1 MLFFKIELRL
11 IFIFTL
17 GVCLVVYSAC
27 NTSPQ
32 KNTETNAIETISEEL
47 HQAHCDL
54 LAQAN
59 EELSNINRKVRS
71 LNDKISEGGK
81 LSDTQNV
88 MLDEFEVKQAS
99 INKRMHEIKN
109 IKQEDWENFK
119 TTFENDMKDINA
131 TIDKILSEF

>member
-1 MLFFKIELRL
+1 MKKL

-17 GVCLVVYSAC
+17 GLCLVIYSAC
-27 NTSPQ
+27 NTSSQ
-32 KNTETNAIETISEEL
+32 KNSEQNAVETISEEL

-81 LSDTQNV
+81 LTDAQNA

-99 INKRMHEIKN
+99 INKRMHKIKN